1 MLSCNNVIYISL
13 EKIINHVGRFVLK
26 RPPNSIKKP
35 PQGHCNEDGTLSVY
49 KHNQIRYNECQV
61 AENFLN

>member
-1 MLSCNNVIYISL
+1 M